1 MKSESCGPRSVHWS
15 DLHRILIDALPPQA
29 RVRFGHTVTDLRETG
44 DGVVATVRVKA
55 APGADGEARTEEFAG
70 DLAVAADGQMSET
83 RRRHVGDERR
93 SAC

>member
-1 MKSESCGPRSVHWS
+1 MKSECCGPRSVHWS
-15 DLHRILIDALPPQA
+15 DLHRVLIDALPPQA

-55 APGADGEARTEEFAG
+55 APGAVGEARNEEFAG